1 MRLVERVET
10 RADEVEGDG
19 DEDAHEAVHQ
29 DAAACA
35 LLVLRG
41 HVSLDDRLVRSV
53 RDEVV
58 GYAATNNSYPE
69 ADAAV
74 VETPDEEPHLVVI
87 DCQLP
92 SSREAAFGVAPQ
104 IKGRKDSATNKDAA
118 LHDVAPDD
126 RFHAAHRAIDDGDE
140 SHQDD
145 AKVDVDA
152 RYCGQSKRRKI
163 HHECHAGH
171 HEDAEQRGGHHAGGE
186 VEALLEYRVGRCC
199 FESAEV
205 G

>member
-1 MRLVERVET
+1 MRLVERVEAC
-10 RADEVEGDG
+10 ADEVEGDG
-19 DEDAHEAVHQ
+19 DEDAHEAVYQ

-35 LLVLRG
+35 LLVFRG
-41 HVSLDDRLVRSV
+41 HVALDDRLVRGV
-53 RDEVV
+53 GDEVV
-58 GYAATNNSYPE
+58 GYAATNDGYPE
-69 ADAAV
+69 GNAAV

-87 DCQLP
+87 DGQLP
-92 SSREAAFGVAPQ
+92 SPREATFGVTPQ
-104 IKGRKDSATNKDAA
+104 IKGRKDGTTNKDAA

-126 RFHAAHRAIDDGDE
+126 RFHATHRAIDDGDE

-152 RYCGQSKRRKI
+152 CYCCKCQRRQV
-163 HHECHAGH
+163 HHECHTRH
-171 HEDAEQRGGHHAGGE
+171 HEDAEQRGGHHAGGQ
-186 VEALLEYRVGRCC
+186 VEALLEYCVGRCR

>member
-19 DEDAHEAVHQ
+19 DEDAHEAVYQ

-35 LLVLRG
+35 LLVLGG
-41 HVSLDDRLVRSV
+41 HIALDDRLVRGV

-58 GYAATNNSYPE
+58 GYAAADDGDPE
-69 ADAAV
+69 GNAAV

-104 IKGRKDSATNKDAA
+104 IKSRKDGSAYKNAA
-118 LHDVAPDD
+118 LNDVAPNDC
-126 RFHAAHRAIDDGDE
+126 FHAAHRAIDNGDE

-145 AKVDVDA
+145 AKVDIYA
-152 RYCGQSKRRKI
+152 RHGGQSKRRQI
-163 HHECHAGH
+163 HHECHTRH
-171 HEDAEQRGGHHAGGE
+171 HEDAEQRGGHHASGE
-186 VEALLEYRVGRCC
+186 VEALLEYRVGRCR